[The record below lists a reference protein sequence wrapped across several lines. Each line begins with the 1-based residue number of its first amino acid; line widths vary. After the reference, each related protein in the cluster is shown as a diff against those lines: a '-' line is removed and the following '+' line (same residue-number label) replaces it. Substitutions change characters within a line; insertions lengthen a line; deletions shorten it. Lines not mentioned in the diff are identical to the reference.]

1 MAATT
6 RMNRFVERA
15 IRVCVGAVFVYAGS
29 IKAIDPAQFF
39 TTVQNYH
46 LIPPLAAA
54 AVAFY
59 LPWLE
64 VCCGAALIF
73 RRLYLGAIITVML
86 MTATFM
92 VVLASAQLRG
102 LNVACGCFGTA
113 SPSASKELFVGIAL
127 LGCLGLLFVRC
138 VRTAHGAREIP
149 GR

>member
-15 IRVCVGAVFVYAGS
+15 ARVFAGAVFVYAGG

-39 TTVQNYH
+39 TAVQNYH

-73 RRLYLGAIITVML
+73 RRLYLGAITTAML

-92 VVLASAQLRG
+92 VVLVSAQLRG
-102 LNVACGCFGTA
+102 LNVACGCFGAA
-113 SPSASKELFVGIAL
+113 SPSASNELIVGIAL
-127 LGCLGLLFVRC
+127 LGCLGLLLVRG
-138 VRTAHGAREIP
+138 VRTGC
-149 GR
+149 

>member
-1 MAATT
+1 
-6 RMNRFVERA
+6 MNPFVERA
-15 IRVCVGAVFVYAGS
+15 ARVFAGAVFVYAGG

-39 TTVQNYH
+39 TTIQNYH
-46 LIPPLAAA
+46 LIHPLVAA

-73 RRLYLGAIITVML
+73 RRLYLGAITTAML

-102 LNVACGCFGTA
+102 LNVACGCFGAA
-113 SPSASKELFVGIAL
+113 SPSASKELIIGIAL
-127 LGCLGLLFVRC
+127 LGCLGFLLVRG
-138 VRTAHGAREIP
+138 VRTAHGDGEIP